1 MTEHSFEFSPW
12 GRECLNAVP
21 ANSAAETLAA
31 LIETVR
37 PNAFVILDLLDEER
51 PRPALANC
59 FEWDDRVAAR
69 MWREHQLDTLI
80 QALRSPDG
88 LQTYTRLRD
97 PHRAAGYYADIRLNP
112 AQTDVRE
119 LKGAP

>member
-1 MTEHSFEFSPW
+1 MPAHSLEFSPW

-21 ANSAAETLAA
+21 ANSAANNLGA

-51 PRPALANC
+51 PRPALAVC

-69 MWREHQLDTLI
+69 KWREHQLDTII

-88 LQTYTRLRD
+88 KQTYTRLRD
-97 PHRAAGYYADIRLNP
+97 PHRVAGYYANIRHDP
-112 AQTDVRE
+112 AST
-119 LKGAP
+119 